1 MSLPQDVNDKYLE
14 MNEERGGKLTTQD
27 IVDEARDQ
35 DSVLHPRYE
44 WDDTIAGEAH
54 RRQQAR
60 MELRRVTITVTTP
73 PTRSLSPRFVRNPDV
88 PSHTQGY
95 QDVLSATA
103 DQRVKMLEAMIA
115 RAITQIESAYVFG
128 VSMGCD
134 QKVLVELLEMLNT
147 CTLPAPDT
155 AHETMH
161 PNANATQLNA
171 SG

>member
-14 MNEERGGKLTTQD
+14 MNEARGGKLTTQD

-44 WDDTIAGEAH
+44 WDNTIAGEAH

-103 DQRVKMLEAMIA
+103 DQKVKMLEAMIA

-134 QKVLVELLEMLNT
+134 QKVLVELLEVLNT
-147 CTLPAPDT
+147 CTLPVPNA